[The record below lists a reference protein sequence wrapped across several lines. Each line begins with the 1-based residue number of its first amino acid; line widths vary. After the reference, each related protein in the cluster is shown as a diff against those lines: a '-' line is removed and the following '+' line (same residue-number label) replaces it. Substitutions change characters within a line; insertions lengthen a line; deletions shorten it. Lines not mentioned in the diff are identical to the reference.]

1 MDLKQKTEKA
11 LIWSFVDKFGQQI
24 IYFVSGIILANLLMP
39 GDYGK
44 IGVLTIFIVLSNI
57 LIDSGFS
64 SALIRKKGATDSDY
78 STIFYFNLIIS
89 FVFYIILYFSAVFIS
104 KYFQIPDL
112 VSISRVLFL
121 SIIFNSLGLIQQT
134 RMFKEIR
141 FTEYAR
147 INIVALTTSSAVAI
161 WLAANG
167 GGVWALVVQTLGLSL
182 LKTALLWVYGRWFPK
197 LIFSISSIKEFLG
210 YSANLLGTGVLN
222 AVFNNIYPLIIA
234 KSFSTSTVGFYT
246 QAHKLQDIPSA
257 LIANI
262 FRSVAF
268 PVLSSI
274 NDDKPRLLRV
284 FGKYIRTT
292 AFFIFPIMMLLIVV
306 ANPLIISLITEK
318 WSQSVKMLQVLSLSG
333 MFSPFIIL
341 YYDLFNTE
349 GRSDINFKIEIAKKI
364 FLVVAIATVLFFT
377 KSIMGLIWV
386 WVAYTILSLMTT
398 AVISSRVV
406 GYKIKYLVK
415 DIAPYFFV
423 ALLSAVVSTIP
434 LFIFSN
440 SWVQL
445 ITSSAI
451 FATLYLTIVAI
462 FKMEVWLEC
471 WSLAKRKLGI
481 TKQ

>member
-1 MDLKQKTEKA
+1 MDLKQRTEKA

-89 FVFYIILYFSAVFIS
+89 LFFYLILYFSATFIS
-104 KYFQIPDL
+104 SYFEIPDL
-112 VSISRVLFL
+112 VNISRVLFL

-147 INIVALTTSSAVAI
+147 INIAALTISSAFAI

-167 GGVWALVVQTLGLSL
+167 GGVWALVVQTLGLSV
-182 LKTALLWVYGRWFPK
+182 LKTILLWFYGRWYPK

-246 QAHKLQDIPSA
+246 QAQKLQDIPSA

-306 ANPLIISLITEK
+306 AHPLILSLITDK
-318 WSQSVKMLQVLSLSG
+318 WIHSVPMLQVLSLAG

-349 GRSDINFKIEIAKKI
+349 GRSDINFKLEVAKKI
-364 FLVVAIATVLFFT
+364 FLIIAITIALSFGN
-377 KSIMGLIWV
+377 SIMSLICV
-386 WVAYTILSLMTT
+386 WVAYTLLSLIVT
-398 AVISSRVV
+398 AVVSSRVA
-406 GYKIKYLVK
+406 GYKVISFVR
-415 DIAPYFFV
+415 DITPYFLV
-423 ALLSAVVSTIP
+423 AFASAIISLIP
-434 LFIFSN
+434 HIFFSN
-440 SWVQL
+440 SWALL
-445 ITSSAI
+445 ISSALVYGVSYI
-451 FATLYLTIVAI
+451 SIVAI
-462 FKMEVWLEC
+462 LKMEIWLEC
-471 WSLAKRKLGI
+471 LSLAKRKLGI
-481 TKQ
+481 IK

>member
-1 MDLKQKTEKA
+1 MDLKQRTEKA

-64 SALIRKKGATDSDY
+64 SALIRKKGATDRDY

-89 FVFYIILYFSAVFIS
+89 LFFYLILYFSATFIS
-104 KYFQIPDL
+104 SYFEIPDL
-112 VSISRVLFL
+112 VNISRVLFL

-147 INIVALTTSSAVAI
+147 INIAALTISSAFAI

-167 GGVWALVVQTLGLSL
+167 GGVWALVVQTLGLSV
-182 LKTALLWVYGRWFPK
+182 LKTILLWFYGRWYPK

-246 QAHKLQDIPSA
+246 QAQKLQDIPSA

-274 NDDKPRLLRV
+274 NDDKLRLLRV

-306 ANPLIISLITEK
+306 AHPLIISLITDK
-318 WSQSVKMLQVLSLSG
+318 WIHSVPMLQVLSLAG

-349 GRSDINFKIEIAKKI
+349 GRSDINFKLEVAKKI
-364 FLVVAIATVLFFT
+364 FLIIAITIALSFGN
-377 KSIMGLIWV
+377 SIMSLICV
-386 WVAYTILSLMTT
+386 WVAYTLLSLIVT
-398 AVISSRVV
+398 AVVSSRVA
-406 GYKIKYLVK
+406 GYKVISFVR
-415 DIAPYFFV
+415 DITPYFLV
-423 ALLSAVVSTIP
+423 AFASAIISLIP
-434 LFIFSN
+434 HIFFSN
-440 SWVQL
+440 SWALL
-445 ITSSAI
+445 ISSALVYGVSYI
-451 FATLYLTIVAI
+451 SIVAI
-462 FKMEVWLEC
+462 LKMEIWLEC
-471 WSLAKRKLGI
+471 LSLAKRKLGI
-481 TKQ
+481 TK